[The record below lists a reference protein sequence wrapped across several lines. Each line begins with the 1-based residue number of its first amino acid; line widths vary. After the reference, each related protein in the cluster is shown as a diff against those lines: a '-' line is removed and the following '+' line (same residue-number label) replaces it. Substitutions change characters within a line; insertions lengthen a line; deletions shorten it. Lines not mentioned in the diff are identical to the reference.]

1 MQQLQKGKV
10 MAPKPRVRFAP
21 SPTGELHV
29 GNARTALFNWMFA
42 RHHGGSFILRIEDT
56 DESRSALSYQISL
69 LDELNWLGLDW
80 DEGPQMEGNYTQLDS
95 TGYRGGKEE
104 ATQSYSAIRRGADDD
119 ANKDSRMKA
128 TGYGPYKQSE
138 RLDIYKAHLQKLMDA
153 DLIYPCYC
161 TEEELDEERQN
172 LIMSKRM
179 PRYMGKCRNLTA
191 EERKLKEAEGRKPSF
206 RFKINSQTIEFED
219 LIRGAMKFEGD
230 AIGDFIIVRSNG
242 MPAYNFAVVIDDH
255 LMNITHVIRGE
266 DHLSNTALQIML
278 YRAFG
283 FEPPTFAHHSLILG
297 KDRAKLSKRHGSV
310 SVGEFR
316 RQGILPEALI
326 NYLGLLGSSFTDARE
341 VLSREEMIA
350 EFALERASK
359 SGAIFDEEKLR
370 WLNAIY
376 IRNCKTED
384 LIKRLKPFLE
394 KSGLKDDTINSE
406 WFKQVIDLVKDE
418 LTTLAEVDSHIS
430 IFFDDKY
437 KLTAEAEEIL
447 NKDNARNVVKAFTEY
462 LDIHDDPQ
470 SLYSA
475 AMKNVKEKTG
485 AKGKELFMPVRAAL
499 TGKNHGPELDK
510 VFAILGKDVALRRL
524 KSINY

>member
-1 MQQLQKGKV
+1 

-42 RHHGGSFILRIEDT
+42 RHYGGSFVLRIEDT
-56 DESRSALSYQISL
+56 DESRSDISYQVNL
-69 LDELNWLGLDW
+69 LNDLNWLGLDW
-80 DEGPQMEGNYTQLDS
+80 DEGPQKNGS
-95 TGYRGGKEE
+95 
-104 ATQSYSAIRRGADDD
+104 
-119 ANKDSRMKA
+119 
-128 TGYGPYKQSE
+128 YGPYKQSE
-138 RLDIYKAHLQKLMDA
+138 RLDIYKDHLQKIMDA
-153 DLIYPCYC
+153 DLVYPCYC
-161 TEEELDEERQN
+161 TQEELEEERQN
-172 LIMSKRM
+172 LILSKRM

-191 EERKLKEAEGRKPSF
+191 DERKIKEGEGRKPSF
-206 RFKINSQTIEFED
+206 RFKIQSQTIEFKD
-219 LIRGAMKFEGD
+219 LIRGAMKFEGE
-230 AIGDFIIVRSNG
+230 AISDFIIVRSNG

-255 LMNITHVIRGE
+255 LMNITHVVRGE

-326 NYLGLLGSSFTDARE
+326 NYLGLLGSSFADARE

-350 EFALERASK
+350 EFDLERASK

-370 WLNAIY
+370 WLNSIY

-384 LIKRLKPFLE
+384 LIERLKPFLE
-394 KSGLKDDTINSE
+394 KSGLKDDMINSE
-406 WFKQVIDLVKDE
+406 WFKQVIELVKDE

-437 KLTAEAEEIL
+437 KLTAEAGEIL
-447 NKDNARNVVKAFTEY
+447 KKDNARNVVKVFAEY
-462 LDIHDDPQ
+462 LDIHDDDPQ

-485 AKGKELFMPVRAAL
+485 AKGKELFMPIRAAL
-499 TGKNHGPELDK
+499 TGKVHGPELDK

-524 KSINY
+524 KPFIS